1 MPIITVN
8 MLEGRSKEKKKELMK
23 KMTELVVDTLDT
35 IPEAVRIIIT
45 DMAAEDYG
53 VAGLPVH
60 EYRVKKA
67 KE

>member
-1 MPIITVN
+1 
-8 MLEGRSKEKKKELMK
+8 
-23 KMTELVVDTLDT
+23 MTERVVDTLDT